1 MGVGSIHYAVEIPKG
16 DQGGDKFLDWMGGFF
31 EAHWSVNPHWT
42 PEFKT
47 FPDHPVANGVK
58 PFKINDEWYYHMR
71 FRDGMK
77 GVTPILSALPGPE
90 TLKRRDGAHSGN
102 PHVRASVLER
112 KESQHVVWATENENG
127 AGRGF
132 GFTGA
137 HVHNNWA
144 DDNFR
149 KVGLNAIAWI
159 AGLEIPKEGVPSE
172 RPDKKELESNQD
184 YAKK

>member
-1 MGVGSIHYAVEIPKG
+1 
-16 DQGGDKFLDWMGGFF
+16 
-31 EAHWSVNPHWT
+31 
-42 PEFKT
+42 
-47 FPDHPVANGVK
+47 
-58 PFKINDEWYYHMR
+58 MR
-71 FRDGMK
+71 FRDEMK

-112 KESQHVVWATENENG
+112 KETQHVVWATENENR

-132 GFTGA
+132 RFTGA
-137 HVHNNWA
+137 HLHNNRA

-159 AGLEIPKEGVPSE
+159 AGLDIPEGGVLSQ
-172 RPDKKELESNQD
+172 RPDKAELESNQD
-184 YAKK
+184 YAKR

>member
-1 MGVGSIHYAVEIPKG
+1 M
-16 DQGGDKFLDWMGGFF
+16 
-31 EAHWSVNPHWT
+31 
-42 PEFKT
+42 
-47 FPDHPVANGVK
+47 ANGVK

-90 TLKRRDGAHSGN
+90 TLKDVMELIAAIPCSSFCFR
-102 PHVRASVLER
+102 E
-112 KESQHVVWATENENG
+112 ESQHVVWATENENG

-144 DDNFR
+144 DDNFK